1 MFCLKRERESQNTNE
16 CNSRYAIKPEECHG
30 PISSGIWLGFS
41 SGEVGRWSSDQCM
54 ATRLG
59 EAWGLLAF
67 LSPPPGQAL
76 GAAFGFHYGLGPV
89 IPDAWDSISV
99 LPFCQKAAA
108 KDTGLPLILRESK
121 RHGQQALL
129 PLQPWV
135 DQGADPS
142 VLLKLRYVFWCHYG
156 SALCIWLW

>member
-1 MFCLKRERESQNTNE
+1 
-16 CNSRYAIKPEECHG
+16 
-30 PISSGIWLGFS
+30 
-41 SGEVGRWSSDQCM
+41 M
-54 ATRLG
+54 ATGLG

-89 IPDAWDSISV
+89 VPWGSISV
-99 LPFCQKAAA
+99 LSFCQKAAA

-142 VLLKLRYVFWCHYG
+142 VLLKLRYVF
-156 SALCIWLW
+156 